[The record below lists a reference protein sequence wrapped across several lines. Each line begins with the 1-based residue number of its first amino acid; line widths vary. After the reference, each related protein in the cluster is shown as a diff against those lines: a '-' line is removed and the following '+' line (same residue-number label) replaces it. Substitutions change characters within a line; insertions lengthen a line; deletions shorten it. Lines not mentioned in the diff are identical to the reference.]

1 MHSLLCNINVTRD
14 CNLRCTHC
22 YISSEK
28 KKASGMMSEELFLSS
43 IRSIAD
49 YLRNSDKHDA
59 AEIHVI
65 GGEPSMLGMEF
76 YQRVLPE
83 AKDILGRIDGKT
95 ASLGI
100 VTNLVTADALAIAK
114 LFDVVQTS
122 YEIDTRFPKQTLR
135 TRWEQNV
142 MAMVED
148 SRRVGRRFGITSA
161 ITLGMVRMGVP
172 KLMGHIVHELGVKN
186 VHMGFFIPT
195 GDGKHHARD
204 VFPSFEQTTSFLVN
218 LTDWFL
224 EHRAADR
231 ELHVNPVESMM
242 RAIVEE
248 RPMDDIVCPII
259 TGSIDI
265 DWNGDARTCLCAG
278 GEKEAPMIGSVQ
290 SYSVEQIFH
299 GMDYRREHLHAVRP
313 RSVCMR
319 CEEYAVCQ
327 SACGVLHDSWNGEG
341 ECPGFKG
348 FIKHVRQVVEEAAG
362 EAA

>member
-1 MHSLLCNINVTRD
+1 MQSLLCNINVTRD

-28 KKASGMMSEELFLSS
+28 KKASGTMSEELFLSS
-43 IRSIAD
+43 VRSIAD
-49 YLRNSDKHDA
+49 YIRNSKRHDA

-65 GGEPSMLGMEF
+65 GGEPSMLGLDF
-76 YQRVLPE
+76 YQRVLPQ
-83 AKDILGRIDGKT
+83 AKDILSNLEGKT

-100 VTNLVTADALAIAK
+100 VTNLVTDEAVEIAK
-114 LFDVVQTS
+114 LFDVAQTS
-122 YEIDTRFPKQTLR
+122 YEIDTRFPKQILR
-135 TRWEQNV
+135 TRWEHNV
-142 MAMVED
+142 LAMVKD
-148 SRRVGRRFGITSA
+148 SKQAGRRLGITSA
-161 ITLGMVRMGVP
+161 ITKGMVKMGVP
-172 KLMGHIVHELGVKN
+172 KLMGHIVNELGVKN

-195 GDGKHHARD
+195 GDGKRHAKD
-204 VFPSFEQTTSFLVN
+204 VFPSFEETTGFLKD

-224 EHRAADR
+224 EHRETDP

-242 RAIVEE
+242 RSIVEE

-290 SYSVEQIFH
+290 SYSVQEIFQ
-299 GMDYRREHLHAVRP
+299 GTSYRREHLHAVRP
-313 RSVCMR
+313 RSVCMG
-319 CEEYAVCQ
+319 CEEHAVCQ
-327 SACGVLHDSWNGEG
+327 SACGVLHDDWSGEG

-348 FIKHVRQVVEEAAG
+348 FIKHVRGIVEQPAREVA
-362 EAA
+362 

>member
-49 YLRNSDKHDA
+49 YLNGSAKHDA

-65 GGEPSMLGMEF
+65 GGEPSMLGIDF
-76 YQRVLPE
+76 YRRVLPE
-83 AKDILGRIDGKT
+83 AKAILGGLDGKS

-100 VTNLVTADALAIAK
+100 VTNLVTDEAMEIAK
-114 LFDVVQTS
+114 LFDVAQTS
-122 YEIDTRFPKQTLR
+122 YEIDTRFPKPILR
-135 TRWEQNV
+135 TRWERNV

-148 SRRVGRRFGITSA
+148 SMRTGRRFGITSA

-172 KLMGHIVHELGVKN
+172 TLMRHIVHELGVKN

-195 GDGKHHARD
+195 GDGKRHAQN
-204 VFPSFEQTTSFLVN
+204 VFPSFEDTTDFLIA

-224 EHRAADR
+224 AHREADPD
-231 ELHVNPVESMM
+231 LHVNPVESMM
-242 RAIVEE
+242 RAIQEE

-278 GEKEAPMIGSVQ
+278 GEKEAPMIGTVR
-290 SYSVEQIFH
+290 SYSVEQIFQ
-299 GMDYRREHLHAVRP
+299 GIDYRREHLRAVRP

-319 CEEYAVCQ
+319 CEEHTVCQ
-327 SACGVLHDSWNGEG
+327 SACGVLHDDWDGNG

-348 FIKHVRQVVEEAAG
+348 FIKHARRMVEASSDQAA
-362 EAA
+362 